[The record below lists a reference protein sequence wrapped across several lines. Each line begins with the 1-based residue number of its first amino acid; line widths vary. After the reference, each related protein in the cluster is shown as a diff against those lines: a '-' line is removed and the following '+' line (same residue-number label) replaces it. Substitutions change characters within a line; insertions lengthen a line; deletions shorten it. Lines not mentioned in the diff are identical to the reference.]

1 MSKVRRDP
9 VGPSSGQRSGGTDT
23 AAAGAEGTRLSL
35 GRDEGGGGMRGV
47 EGFRWVPPEGRRQD
61 LLMTGP
67 GVEEKDRG
75 VDRDPQG
82 RDLSLWAA
90 GDNVSRNETR
100 GDGSV

>member
-9 VGPSSGQRSGGTDT
+9 VGPSAGQRSGGTDT
-23 AAAGAEGTRLSL
+23 AATGAEGTRLSL
-35 GRDEGGGGMRGV
+35 GRDEQGGGIPVG
-47 EGFRWVPPEGRRQD
+47 PPEGRRQD

-67 GVEEKDRG
+67 GVREKDRG

-90 GDNVSRNETR
+90 GDNVC
-100 GDGSV
+100 